1 MLVQN
6 YANLTLE
13 DMNLVDETEYIQY
26 VLSNNSGVTYLTGNT
41 NITTDAVAFD
51 SYYSKSYAAPTVNV
65 ETTGTITGA
74 IEKNDG
80 ATIAIS
86 SGTFTV
92 EILPEWCAEYHVP
105 VKNDNGTWTV
115 ESRYIDELAIVDG
128 DYTEFVNEHEMT
140 VGELTYERDF
150 TNFSGWQTL
159 FVPFEIPVEQLTALG
174 YEVAYFYDVHYE
186 VNDEFID
193 QTKIS
198 KIHFIVV
205 KQGTLRANFPYV
217 IKRTSE
223 ANPLL
228 SVTLYDAKL
237 YSTAASE
244 LNTVESSSTTTR
256 FVFAG
261 TYKKMGRVALTGDD
275 NTPCYRF
282 NPQGQVQ
289 KMSATAN
296 LVPFRVCMYIKAK
309 DGSPIIDETNAPEY
323 IRMRVIGEENE
334 DGTTTIY
341 DVNAEEAEE
350 MIFDLSGR
358 RVLETEK
365 GIYIKNGKKVYVK

>member
-1 MLVQN
+1 
-6 YANLTLE
+6 
-13 DMNLVDETEYIQY
+13 
-26 VLSNNSGVTYLTGNT
+26 LSNNSGATFLTRNT

-51 SYYSKSYAAPTVNV
+51 SYYSNSYAAPTVYV
-65 ETTGTITGA
+65 ETTGTITGD

-86 SGTFTV
+86 SGTFTAK
-92 EILPEWCAEYHVP
+92 ILPEWCAEYYVP
-105 VKNDNGTWTV
+105 VQNADGTWTV
-115 ESRYIDELAIVDG
+115 EYRYIDELTIVDG
-128 DYTEFVNEHEMT
+128 DYTEFVNEREMT
-140 VGELTYERDF
+140 VGTLTYERDF
-150 TNFSGWQTL
+150 TNFNGWQTL
-159 FVPFEIPVEQLTALG
+159 FVPFEIPVEQLTDLG
-174 YEVAYFYDVHYE
+174 YEVAYFYDVHSQISDE
-186 VNDEFID
+186 VVDPTN
-193 QTKIS
+193 IS
-198 KIHFIVV
+198 SVHFIVV

-223 ANPLL
+223 ADHLL

-261 TYKKMGRVALTGDD
+261 TYVKANRQTLTGDD
-275 NTPCYRF
+275 DTPCYRF
-282 NPQGQVQ
+282 RPDGAVQ
-289 KMSATAN
+289 KMGATAN

-309 DGSPIIDETNAPEY
+309 DGSSPVIFDNATAPEY
-323 IRMRVIGEENE
+323 IKMRVIGEENE

-365 GIYIKNGKKVYVK
+365 GIYIKNGKKVLVK